1 MIKKDSIWI
10 VVKRLYNHFGQV
22 DFNMFNVI
30 GVVILIIKILTP
42 KKSFIFRLYPKII
55 LNCGR

>member
-10 VVKRLYNHFGQV
+10 VIKRLYNHFGQV

-30 GVVILIIKILTP
+30 QVVILIVKILTQ
-42 KKSFIFRLYPKII
+42 KII
-55 LNCGR
+55 YFKIISKNNIKLW

>member
-22 DFNMFNVI
+22 DFNMFNAI
-30 GVVILIIKILTP
+30 GVVILIIKILTQ
-42 KKSFIFRLYPKII
+42 KNHLFVDYLQ
-55 LNCGR
+55 N